1 SCRPYLAARGV
12 HVVGLHVFSGSQVL
26 NAAGIIEQ
34 LRGAL
39 DQSLRAAK
47 ILGISPE
54 VVNLGGGF
62 GIPYGPDDAELD
74 LASVGAELGSLVDRA
89 APVRLML
96 ELGRYL
102 VAQSGWYLTTVIAQQ
117 THQGR
122 PAVVV
127 DGGTHQRGDMCGL
140 GLRCKA

>member
-1 SCRPYLAARGV
+1 ADP
-12 HVVGLHVFSGSQVL
+12 
-26 NAAGIIEQ
+26 
-34 LRGAL
+34 
-39 DQSLRAAK
+39 
-47 ILGISPE
+47 
-54 VVNLGGGF
+54 
-62 GIPYGPDDAELD
+62 ELD
-74 LASVGAELGSLVDRA
+74 LAAVAAELRSLVDRA
-89 APVRLML
+89 APARLML

-140 GLRCKA
+140 GLRRKAFAPAVLTGTPPGSSGLTPTDV